1 MIRKFLRDPLAHFLI
16 AGAVIWGALSLVGE
30 PVDPADRT
38 ITLTREQQAALSLQF
53 ERTMQRAPTDAE
65 LDAQIEQW
73 VREEVLYREA
83 LRLGLDGGDP
93 VVKRRLA
100 TKMDELAS
108 AEVDTARVSDAT
120 LENWLEEHPGRFREG
135 ESFTF
140 SQTYYPDETA
150 LRAALDGKGRE
161 GGYPISL
168 PQRMDGATYDEI
180 KAVFGSDFAARLAEM
195 QPGNGIQV
203 QSGFGFHLVDLTER
217 REGEVRP
224 LSEIRDRVEADWRN
238 ETAERR
244 RAKAFEVLRE
254 SYRIDIE

>member
-1 MIRKFLRDPLAHFLI
+1 MIRKALRDPLAHFLL

-30 PVDPADRT
+30 PVDPAERT

-65 LDAQIEQW
+65 LDAQIDQW

-83 LRLGLDGGDP
+83 LRLGLDEGDP
-93 VVKRRLA
+93 VVRRRLA
-100 TKMDELAS
+100 TKMDELAT

-120 LENWLEEHPGRFREG
+120 LAAWLDAHPGRFREG
-135 ESFTF
+135 ERFTF
-140 SQTYYPDETA
+140 SQAYYPDENA
-150 LRAALDGKGRE
+150 LHAALEGEGPQ

-168 PQRMDGATYDEI
+168 PRRMESVTYEEI
-180 KAVFGSDFAARLAEM
+180 KAVFGSQFAARLAEM
-195 QPGNGIQV
+195 RPAEGAQLE
-203 QSGFGFHLVDLTER
+203 SGFGLHLVDLSQR
-217 REGEVRP
+217 REGVVRP
-224 LSEIRDRVEADWRN
+224 LSEIRDRVEADWRT

-244 RAKAFEVLRE
+244 RAAAFEVLRN